1 MNIIYKLFILIGF
14 CCSVEMKATP
24 IFEINQDSYNRS
36 LSNYLYYYEDKDHS
50 SEINQFLS
58 EGNIQVF
65 SSIKDEVP
73 NFGYSSSIFWFKLK
87 LKREKDLDKKLYFS
101 IQNSNIDKLEIY
113 EVFLNESNK
122 NEIRLTS
129 LGDQYPISSRIFFN
143 REFIF
148 APEINE
154 VKYQEIYFK
163 IETTSSMIFP
173 LYLIDEESLSKDI
186 LNREIIH
193 GIYYGVVL
201 AIFLYNLI
209 VFISIKDL
217 TFFYYILYILG
228 FGFLQA
234 VEHGHAFLYLWPE
247 SPNWQRIAF
256 PFFMGITIS
265 FGSLFSKSFL
275 KTSIYS
281 NNLDKFLIFLFFIG
295 ILLLFFGFLLGNLII
310 NFLAIFLAV
319 LTVIAIFITA
329 FHVYRKNFEPSKY
342 FLIAWI
348 FFLIGSIVSLF
359 RHLGI
364 ANAPLYSSYSLEF
377 ASIFQIIILSYAL
390 TAKVNIIKRENQE
403 AISRTVLYQEQANAE
418 LEQKVKERT
427 IELNKYLS
435 SIEKDLKMA
444 RNIQMNILPKNIDKI
459 VNFNVVTY
467 YQPLDEVGG
476 DFYDIYQMS
485 STKLRILIADT
496 TGHGVQASMVTMT
509 IKSEYD
515 SLKVF
520 LSDPGELIDEL
531 QKRFLEIYKNMKIY
545 FSAFIIDIDLNEEMI
560 SYASA
565 GHPNQYL
572 IQKGKIIE
580 LIRSGHIIGMLSN
593 KQCTTKRMPYS
604 KKDKIFLFTDGLYEE
619 FNSLNEQ
626 FGEEKLIRVIE
637 ENKNLGMNGLVDIT
651 LEALEHHLKNIRKQ
665 DDITIIGIEE
675 KIKE

>member
-1 MNIIYKLFILIGF
+1 MKFVLKLFLILCF
-14 CCSVEMKATP
+14 FYSFENLATP
-24 IFEINQDSYNRS
+24 IFEINQNSYNRS
-36 LSNYLYYYEDKDHS
+36 LGSFLYYYEDQNHS
-50 SEINQFLS
+50 LDINQFLS
-58 EGNIQVF
+58 EESNQVF
-65 SSIKDEVP
+65 SSTRDELP

-87 LKREKDLDKKLYFS
+87 ISRDKELNKKLYFS
-101 IQNSNIDKLEIY
+101 IQNSNIDKIEIY
-113 EVFLNESNK
+113 EVFVNESGK
-122 NEIRLTS
+122 NEIKNTS
-129 LGDQYPISSRIFFN
+129 LGDLYPISSRIFFN

-148 APEINE
+148 APEIND
-154 VKYQEIYFK
+154 VNFQEIYFK

-247 SPNWQRIAF
+247 HPNWQRIAF

-281 NNLDKFLIFLFFIG
+281 NSLDKFLIFLFLIG
-295 ILLLFFGFLLGNLII
+295 ILLLLFGFLLGNLII

-319 LTVIAIFITA
+319 LTVIVIFITA

-342 FLIAWI
+342 FLVAWI
-348 FFLIGSIVSLF
+348 FFLIGSIVSLL

-459 VNFNVVTY
+459 LNFNVVTY

-476 DFYDIYQMS
+476 DFYDIYQMND
-485 STKLRILIADT
+485 TKLRVLIADT

-572 IQKGKIIE
+572 IQQGKIIE
-580 LIRSGHIIGMLSN
+580 LNRSGHIIGMLSN
-593 KQCTTKRMPYS
+593 KQCTTRKIPYS
-604 KKDKIFLFTDGLYEE
+604 RKDKIFLFTDGLYEE

-626 FGEEKLIRVIE
+626 FGEEKLITIIE
-637 ENKNLGMNGLVDIT
+637 ENKNLEMNELVDKTIKG
-651 LEALEHHLKNIRKQ
+651 LEYHLKNRLKQ

-675 KIKE
+675 KIRE